1 MIMNKCVCVC
11 FFKVCSLQKE
21 MLLELIFARARG
33 YNKVFKLLEMT

>member
-1 MIMNKCVCVC
+1 MNKCVCVF